1 MQRLSGKKTEDK
13 RRLRICRWL
22 KITGCSVALLLGAC
36 GILLGYLYVTD
47 LPASDMQQPSII
59 YDGHGAELTS
69 LASGQKQQ
77 HSVRLSD
84 IAPDVIHATI
94 ATEDRQFYHHV
105 GIDFKGIAR
114 AMLVNIE
121 SMSKKQG
128 ASTLTQQLAR
138 NLYLNHERTWAR
150 KVKEAQYALQL
161 EMKYSKDDILEQYLN
176 QVYYGHGAYGIEAAA
191 QLYFGKKA
199 RDLTLAESAILAGIP
214 RGPSYYSPYFNMKNA
229 KDRQKVVLQGMVETG
244 YITQKQAQNA
254 YNETVAIRPKEE
266 RSELLVAPYFRDYV
280 RQELDLL
287 GIPDQQIE
295 AGGLRVYT
303 TLDKRAQAAAEQA
316 ISKFI
321 PVEGDLQAALVSI
334 DPRNGYMKAMVGGKN
349 YRMNQYNRVFAN
361 TRQPGSSF
369 KPFVYL
375 AALEKRAITA
385 VTHFVSQPSTF
396 TYDNGRQQYK
406 PSNYGGK
413 YYGNIDLRHAMA
425 VSDNIYAVS
434 TMMKI
439 GPEEVISLARRLG
452 IDSSMKPL
460 PSLALGTFPV
470 SPIEMASA
478 YGVFSNE
485 GKRAIPRSVLK
496 VIDSS
501 GNVLYEA
508 PPVQAEQVVKPADA
522 YVLTSLMESV
532 FESGGTGSRVAPS
545 MKRPVAGKTG
555 TTDTDAWIVGYT
567 PELSTAVWVGYD
579 KGRMISVTE
588 SHKAAPI
595 FAEYT
600 EQALSNVPPKIFTV
614 PDNVVSVY
622 IDTDTGK
629 LAGDNCPNKR
639 LETFVSGTEPT
650 EWCELHVQSPAEP
663 RKNEEKR
670 PTKELEKRSWWQH
683 LKRWWSE

>member
-13 RRLRICRWL
+13 RRLRIRRWL
-22 KITGCSVALLLGAC
+22 KITGCSIALLLGAC

-199 RDLTLAESAILAGIP
+199 RDLTLAESAIVAGIP

-280 RQELDLL
+280 RQELDSL
-287 GIPDQQIE
+287 GIPAQLVE

-385 VTHFVSQPSTF
+385 VTHFVSQPTTF

-413 YYGNIDLRHAMA
+413 YYGDIDLRHAMA

-508 PPVQAEQVVKPADA
+508 PPVQAEQAVKPADA

>member
-287 GIPDQQIE
+287 GIPDQQVE

>member
-452 IDSSMKPL
+452 IDSGMKPL

>member
-13 RRLRICRWL
+13 RKLRLRRWL
-22 KITGCSVALLLGAC
+22 KIIGCSVALLLGTC

-77 HSVRLSD
+77 HSVKLSD

-138 NLYLNHERTWAR
+138 NLYLNHDRTWAR

-191 QLYFGKKA
+191 QLFFGKKA

-244 YITQKQAQNA
+244 YISQEQAQNA
-254 YNETVAIRPKEE
+254 YNETLAIRPKEE

-280 RQELDLL
+280 RQELDSL
-287 GIPDQQIE
+287 GIPDQQVE

-303 TLDKRAQAAAEQA
+303 TLDKRAQAAGEQA
-316 ISKFI
+316 ISKYI
-321 PVEGDLQAALVSI
+321 PADGDLQAALVSI
-334 DPRNGYMKAMVGGKN
+334 DPRNGYLKAMVGGKN
-349 YRMNQYNRVFAN
+349 YRLNQYNRVFTN

-385 VTHFVSQPSTF
+385 VTHFVSQPTTF
-396 TYDNGRQQYK
+396 TYDNGRQQYR

-413 YYGNIDLRHAMA
+413 YYGDIDLRHAIA

-434 TMMKI
+434 TIMKI
-439 GPEEVISLARRLG
+439 GPEEVISLSRRLG

-485 GKRAIPRSVLK
+485 GKRVIPRSVLK

-650 EWCELHVQSPAEP
+650 EWCELHVHSPEEP
-663 RKNEEKR
+663 RKDEKKR

-683 LKRWWSE
+683 LKRWWSG

>member
-1 MQRLSGKKTEDK
+1 MQRLSGKKTEKK
-13 RRLRICRWL
+13 RKRGWRLWL
-22 KITGCSVALLLGAC
+22 KIIGGSIALLLGAC
-36 GILLGYLYVTD
+36 GILLGYLYMTD
-47 LPASDMQQPSII
+47 LPVSDMQKPSFI
-59 YDGHGAELTS
+59 YDSQGAELTS
-69 LASGQKQQ
+69 LTSGQKQQ
-77 HSVRLSD
+77 HPVTLTD

-94 ATEDRQFYHHV
+94 ATEDRQFYRHV

-138 NLYLNHERTWAR
+138 NLYLNHDRTWAR

-244 YITQKQAQNA
+244 YITQEQAQQA
-254 YNETVAIRPKEE
+254 YNETLAIRPREE

-280 RQELDLL
+280 RQELDSL
-287 GIPDQQIE
+287 GISDQAIE

-316 ISKFI
+316 VAKYI
-321 PVEGDLQAALVSI
+321 PAEGDLQAALISI
-334 DPRNGYMKAMVGGKN
+334 DPRNGYLKAMVGGKN
-349 YRMNQYNRVFAN
+349 YRLNQYNRVFAN

-369 KPFVYL
+369 KPLVYL

-385 VTHFVSQPSTF
+385 ATHFISQPTSF

-413 YYGNIDLRHAMA
+413 YYGEIDLRRAIA

-434 TMMKI
+434 TIMQI
-439 GPEEVISLARRLG
+439 GPEQVISLARRLG
-452 IDSSMKPL
+452 IDSDMKPL

-470 SPIEMASA
+470 SPLEMAAA
-478 YGVFSNE
+478 YGVFSNQ
-485 GKRAIPRSVLK
+485 GKRVIPRSVLK
-496 VIDSS
+496 VTDSGGS
-501 GNVLYEA
+501 VLYEA
-508 PPVQAEQVVKPADA
+508 PPIQQEQVVNPADA

-532 FESGGTGSRVAPS
+532 FETGGTGSRVATS

-579 KGRMISVTE
+579 KDRMISVTE

-600 EQALSNVPPKIFTV
+600 EQALSNVPPKIFAV

-622 IDTDTGK
+622 IDPDTGK

-650 EWCELHVQSPAEP
+650 AWCDLHVQSPTDQ
-663 RKNEEKR
+663 RKDEEKR

-683 LKRWWSE
+683 LKRWWGD

>member
-13 RRLRICRWL
+13 RRLRIRCWL
-22 KITGCSVALLLGAC
+22 KITGCSIALLLGAC

-199 RDLTLAESAILAGIP
+199 RDLTLAESAIVAGIP
-214 RGPSYYSPYFNMKNA
+214 RGPSYYSPYFNMKNS

-280 RQELDLL
+280 RQELDSL
-287 GIPDQQIE
+287 GIPDQLVE

-303 TLDKRAQAAAEQA
+303 TLDKRAQASAEQA

-385 VTHFVSQPSTF
+385 VTHFVSQPTTF

-413 YYGNIDLRHAMA
+413 YYGDIDLRHAMA

-650 EWCELHVQSPAEP
+650 EWCELHVQSPTEP

>member
-287 GIPDQQIE
+287 GIPDQQVE

-485 GKRAIPRSVLK
+485 GKRVIPRSVLK

>member
-425 VSDNIYAVS
+425 VSDNIFAVS

-452 IDSSMKPL
+452 IDSGMKPL

>member
-287 GIPDQQIE
+287 GIPDQQVE

-303 TLDKRAQAAAEQA
+303 TLDKRAQLAAEQA

-508 PPVQAEQVVKPADA
+508 PPVQAEQIVKPADA

>member
-287 GIPDQQIE
+287 GIPDQQVE

-303 TLDKRAQAAAEQA
+303 TLDKRTQAAAEQA

>member
-287 GIPDQQIE
+287 GIPDQQVE

-485 GKRAIPRSVLK
+485 GKRALPRSVLK